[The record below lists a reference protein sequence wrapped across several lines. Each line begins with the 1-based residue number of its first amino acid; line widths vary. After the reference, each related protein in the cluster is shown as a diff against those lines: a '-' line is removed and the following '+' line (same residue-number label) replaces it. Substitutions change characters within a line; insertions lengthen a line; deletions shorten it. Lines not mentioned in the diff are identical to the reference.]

1 MHMKKN
7 GFTLIELLGVII
19 LIALISFIA
28 FPTILNNIKNSKTSI
43 EDSKEKLILNA
54 AELYIEDNEY
64 YYIENIE
71 GSYCIDMNT
80 LIQSN
85 HLDSDIAEDYST
97 KYVEVTYDGKFNYEI
112 VDDLT
117 STCTL
122 LTNISN

>member
-122 LTNISN
+122 LTIISN